1 MRDAGCRQGPAEAA
15 GNVPALLLIH
25 VAQEEDVVMRTYDL
39 SPFWRSSVGFDR
51 LFDLVNDTVNDSD
64 NYPLYDIA
72 RIGEGTSTRFHWR
85 WPASARTRSPSP
97 RSNRRSPSRA
107 ARRTRVITTT
117 CIRESQ
123 CGRSVASSTWR
134 TMSR

>member
-15 GNVPALLLIH
+15 GNVPAMLLIH

-39 SPFWRSSVGFDR
+39 SPFWRSSIGFDR

-72 RIGEGTSTRFHWR
+72 RIGGGQYQIFLARAGFRPGESNHTPGETT
-85 WPASARTRSPSP
+85 RTR
-97 RSNRRSPSRA
+97 
-107 ARRTRVITTT
+107 
-117 CIRESQ
+117 E
-123 CGRSVASSTWR
+123 GR
-134 TMSR
+134 